1 MFRIATLAQ
10 CASDEETIDGESH
23 LVIEDGPCAMHIEL
37 RIAIT
42 VRRKLERFLV
52 GERQPL
58 FEFLQIEQTRWR
70 VRRECIRHIRFGHIL
85 LVTVSEN
92 AVCTDV
98 CFRSRQDVDEV
109 LWEQIIF
116 GFIVDEDV
124 GERSGGNGDV

>member
-58 FEFLQIEQTRWR
+58 FEFLDRKS
-70 VRRECIRHIRFGHIL
+70 V
-85 LVTVSEN
+85 V
-92 AVCTDV
+92 
-98 CFRSRQDVDEV
+98 
-109 LWEQIIF
+109 
-116 GFIVDEDV
+116 
-124 GERSGGNGDV
+124 